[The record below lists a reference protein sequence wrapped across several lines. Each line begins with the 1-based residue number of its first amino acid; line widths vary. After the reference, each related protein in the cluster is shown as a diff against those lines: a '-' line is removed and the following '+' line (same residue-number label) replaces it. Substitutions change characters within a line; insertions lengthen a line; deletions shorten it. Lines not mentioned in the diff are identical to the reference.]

1 MCSSPKSNGC
11 YIPPKKPTR
20 SILAGFSAEQ
30 RRSFA
35 AAANQAQE
43 RKEQRQ
49 QLQKAAEER
58 TSKARRL
65 QLRGHYKLSLSQ
77 GPTTSRKNTLQR
89 WSAFIV
95 KLGAAF
101 YWSNW
106 WRAREL

>member
-43 RKEQRQ
+43 RKEQRL
-49 QLQKAAEER
+49 QLQKAIKDR
-58 TSKARRL
+58 STKGRVL
-65 QLRGHYKLSLSQ
+65 QTRGHYQLTPPQGDTVSHKKLI
-77 GPTTSRKNTLQR
+77 PR

-95 KLGAAF
+95 KLGSAF
-101 YWSNW
+101 EWSKW
-106 WRAREL
+106 WPAREL

>member
-11 YIPPKKPTR
+11 YVPPKKPTR

-30 RRSFA
+30 RKSFA
-35 AAANQAQE
+35 TAANKAQE

-58 TSKARRL
+58 ATKSRR
-65 QLRGHYKLSLSQ
+65 QQMHGQYQPSRSQ
-77 GPTTSRKNTLQR
+77 RPTANGKNTFLR
-89 WSAFIV
+89 WNAFIV

-101 YWSNW
+101 DWSNW